1 MPAWTLWGTVAV
13 FGAYFAWYV
22 VRKTVNARRR

>member
-1 MPAWTLWGTVAV
+1 MPAWTFWGTVAV

-22 VRKTVNARRR
+22 ARQAVKARQR